1 MADEPTLLAA
11 WPNFALPVT
20 GQEGKDGSDLPRPM
34 ADRLS
39 ARATCALAVRLL
51 ERIFASAAGPA
62 AERMCRQEIPGTG

>member
-1 MADEPTLLAA
+1 
-11 WPNFALPVT
+11 
-20 GQEGKDGSDLPRPM
+20 M

-39 ARATCALAVRLL
+39 ARAICALAVRLL

>member
-34 ADRLS
+34 ADWLS
-39 ARATCALAVRLL
+39 ARAICALAVRL

-62 AERMCRQEIPGTG
+62 EERRCRQEIPGTG